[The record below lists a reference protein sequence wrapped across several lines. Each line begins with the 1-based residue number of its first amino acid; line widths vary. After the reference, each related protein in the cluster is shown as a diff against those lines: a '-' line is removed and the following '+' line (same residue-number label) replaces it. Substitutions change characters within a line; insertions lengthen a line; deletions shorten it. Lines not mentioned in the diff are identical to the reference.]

1 MTEQEPNVF
10 MTPNAPVACFTVQ
23 DVPVRF
29 VVAYPRDEIQRHHAR
44 GEFYEAE
51 ELEIISRH
59 FPKGGIYCDIGANVG
74 NHAIYVG
81 KMLGPAE
88 IIVFEPNPSAI
99 AVLLSNIT
107 LNELDGIADTSHVG
121 LGLSDQDGEGF
132 DITFRRP
139 RWHVKNLGGAQL
151 EQNGGE
157 ISVASGDSLL
167 NGHRV
172 DFIKIDVEGMEM
184 KVLKG
189 LKTTIKASRP
199 ILFVEVDQVNAVEME
214 AWVKANKYEVTERFS
229 RYDSNENY
237 LCTPL

>member
-1 MTEQEPNVF
+1 MTSD
-10 MTPNAPVACFTVQ
+10 APVACFTENDVQ
-23 DVPVRF
+23 IRL

-81 KMLGPAE
+81 KMLDPSK
-88 IIVFEPNPSAI
+88 IFVFEPNPAAI
-99 AVLLSNIT
+99 QVLISNIV
-107 LNELDGIADTSHVG
+107 LNELDAITDSSHLG
-121 LGLSDQDGEGF
+121 LGLSDQSGEGF

-151 EQNGGE
+151 ERNGGD
-157 ISVASGDSLL
+157 ITVARGDALL
-167 NGHRV
+167 GRQKV

-184 KVLKG
+184 KVLTG
-189 LKTTIKASRP
+189 LEQTIKASRP
-199 ILFVEVDQVNAVEME
+199 ILFVEVDQVNAAEME
-214 AWVKANKYEVTERFS
+214 AWVKANRYNVTERFS

-237 LCTPL
+237 LCTPKTQQEPILP